1 MDLKLIYSSIF
12 ATIIEIVPLQVSPV
26 AAQLIPEPWVTI
38 GTKDSTFSYGVGV
51 KIFDIGAEIGTGS
64 GGSSGVDL
72 LKFFS
77 LPLVSPYAGL
87 GIYGDKGVA
96 YSGGVH
102 FTPPGNT
109 FFGIGYHSIRGI
121 NGQIGIKF

>member
-96 YSGGVH
+96 YSGGVN

>member
-1 MDLKLIYSSIF
+1 MQFKSIYSSII
-12 ATIIEIVPLQVSPV
+12 ATLIAIAPFQVAPAS
-26 AAQLIPEPWVTI
+26 AQLIPEPWVTL
-38 GTKDSTFSYGVGV
+38 GSKDSTFTYGVGV
-51 KIFDIGAEIGTGS
+51 KIFDIGAEFGTGA
-64 GGSSGVDL
+64 GGSTGVDL

-77 LPLVSPYAGL
+77 FPLVSPYAGL

-102 FTPPGNT
+102 FTPTGNI
-109 FFGIGYHSIRGI
+109 FYGIGYHSVRGV